1 MLEVRNLVVRYG
13 AIEAVRDVSLS
24 VRPGMVTAVL
34 GANSAGKS
42 SLLKAI
48 SGLVPAASGSIRMDG
63 EDLTT
68 LPPHRRARAGL
79 AHVLEGR
86 RLFHPLS
93 VEENLRIA
101 WDFSGK
107 PRSFGAALTMAFDAF
122 PVLGERRHSPAR
134 TLSGGQQQMLILS
147 CSLIRGPRY
156 LLLDEPSLGLA
167 PIVVQQIFGFIGA
180 VAREQGTAV
189 LLSEQM
195 ASLALKVADYG
206 YLLRRGQWVRE
217 GTAAELAGSDASELS
232 AAYL

>member
-13 AIEAVRDVSLS
+13 AFEAVRDVSLS
-24 VRPGMVTAVL
+24 VPPGRVTAVL

-48 SGLVPAASGSIRMDG
+48 SGLAPVASGSIQMDG
-63 EDLTT
+63 QDITA

-86 RLFHPLS
+86 RLFHSLS
-93 VEENLRIA
+93 VEENLRVA
-101 WDFSGK
+101 WDFSDK
-107 PRSFGAALTMAFDAF
+107 ARNFGAALTKAFDAF
-122 PVLGERRHSPAR
+122 PVLGERRHSAAR

-147 CSLIRGPRY
+147 CSLIRSPKY

-167 PIVVQQIFGFIGA
+167 PIVVQQIFRFIGE
-180 VAREQGTAV
+180 VAREQGSAV

-195 ASLALKVADYG
+195 ASLALRVADYG

-217 GTAAELAGSDASELS
+217 GTAAELAMSGAGELS

>member
-1 MLEVRNLVVRYG
+1 MLEVRNLAVRYG
-13 AIEAVRDVSLS
+13 AIEAVRGVSLTA
-24 VRPGMVTAVL
+24 RPGVITAVL

-48 SGLVPAASGSIRMDG
+48 SGLVPVASGEIRLDG
-63 EDLTT
+63 EDITA

-79 AHVLEGR
+79 AHALEGR

-93 VEENLRIA
+93 VEENLRLA
-101 WDFSGK
+101 WDFSAATG
-107 PRSFGAALTMAFDAF
+107 SFEAALATAFGSF
-122 PVLGERRHSPAR
+122 PVLKERRHSPAR

-147 CSLIRGPRY
+147 CSLIRRPKY

-167 PIVVQQIFGFIGA
+167 PIVVQQIFRFIGA
-180 VAREQGTAV
+180 VARERGTAV

-217 GTAAELAGSDASELS
+217 GPAAELARADVQELS